1 MAATV
6 KETSV
11 LRVVLN
17 DEAGGEKNI
26 NLDDYVSDV
35 TLQSVKDAFDAFF
48 NKPAVLGGGA
58 DPLLQTSTGF
68 KLTSVARA
76 ETVETVVRTTYLA

>member
-1 MAATV
+1 MAAVV

-17 DEAGGEKNI
+17 DEAGGEKNFNI
-26 NLDDYVSDV
+26 DDYQVGV
-35 TLQSVKDAFDAFF
+35 TLAQVTSAFAQFF
-48 NKPAVLGGGA
+48 GENAITP
-58 DPLLQTSTGF
+58 DPLLQTSTGL

-76 ETVETVVRTTYLA
+76 ETVDTRTTINYLA